1 MLTLNQIHAQIV
13 TLANAHF
20 QIAEV
25 GMGTIAELQGKPDRL
40 YPLLWL
46 SNEGGSLED
55 NYKVDNIR
63 LTMFG
68 RVIVGEEGQDDDA
81 SEIEVLSDM
90 QLILLD
96 FLNYFHQQHGQEYVT
111 DKAATLEHFTERT
124 NDRTA
129 GYSCVLELKQFYD
142 WNKCQ
147 IPESG
152 ASIPPSVDGLTLY
165 DFCDQSVI
173 DRLTVTQLACLQSEF
188 GGASVTEQINGVT
201 IGTVAPGGTNNQLI
215 QDTAGAT
222 VGTEAN
228 PSVIADAS
236 VTVNSSAFDTVVAEG
251 TIDVPVEYVNGT
263 PVGTINAGVVQIPN
277 PATPPS
283 VSLAISDTTPD
294 FGETITLTATATNF
308 TGAITYHFIVQDYLG
323 NWSKIT
329 QVSDNTYDYT
339 CPYAGTFNIHVICE
353 DGSGNTASA
362 CESITVGT
370 FAAKYAFTAGWSGVG
385 MSDIVSDRLNS
396 LTDIVS
402 ATYTATA
409 PSATERPIAIK
420 NSVTDEASTFR
431 AGDNDN
437 RLQTSLTSIA
447 NNVLIAFCFDF
458 TNNEDQGDFNTLTL
472 IGGDGGATEG
482 SRFIVSMRDNSVTRN
497 ILFYLINGSVAA
509 DAAIT
514 ETVTHGRNICVMKYD
529 HATTTLRVILNGT
542 TTTASNASGTL
553 WAAAGDYQLLN
564 SRANGRAFAEPVHA
578 IYIKN
583 SASSIS
589 DADQD
594 AAYTDL
600 LLKFPNA

>member
-1 MLTLNQIHAQIV
+1 
-13 TLANAHF
+13 
-20 QIAEV
+20 
-25 GMGTIAELQGKPDRL
+25 MGTIAELQGKPDRI

-188 GGASVTEQINGVT
+188 GGASVTEHLNGVT

-228 PSVIADAS
+228 PSVVADAS

-251 TIDVPVEYVNGT
+251 SIDVPVEYVNGT

-277 PATPPS
+277 PAIPPS
-283 VSLAISDTTPD
+283 VSLAISDSTPD

-339 CPYAGTFNIHVICE
+339 CPYAGTF
-353 DGSGNTASA
+353 A

-402 ATYTATA
+402 ATYTASA
-409 PSATERPIAIK
+409 PSATERPIAQI
-420 NSVTDEASTFR
+420 NAVTDEASTFR

-447 NNVLIAFCFDF
+447 NNVMIAFCFDF
-458 TNNEDQGDFNTLTL
+458 TNNEDQGDFNALTL

-482 SRFIVSMRDNSVTRN
+482 SRFIVTLLDNSATRN
-497 ILFYLINGSVAA
+497 ILLYLMNGSVTI
-509 DAAIT
+509 DALIT
-514 ETVTHGRNICVMKYD
+514 ETVVLGRNICVMKYD

-564 SRANGRAFAEPVHA
+564 SRANGRAFPEPVHA

-594 AAYTDL
+594 AAYADL
-600 LLKFPNA
+600 LLKYPNA